1 MRRVLS
7 IAANTYREAIRDR
20 VLYNLILFAFLL
32 IGAAILFGTISVG
45 VESVIMVTLGLSS
58 ISFFG
63 LMMAVFIGIGLVSK
77 EIERKT
83 IYNILSKPVA
93 RYEFILGKFLG
104 LIATLIVNTSI
115 MAVGFFLALYY
126 VNRRWYP
133 QDLLALEAIY
143 FILLQLAVVT
153 ALALFFSCI
162 TTPVLSALFTF
173 FVFVIG
179 HFSSDV
185 RWFGGETDIEWV
197 EKLTTGLYYILPNF
211 SNFNAITSAAHW
223 QEIPGHL
230 LWGNSLYALLYIT
243 VLLSGSVLIFE
254 EREFS

>member
-58 ISFFG
+58 ISVFG

-126 VNRRWYP
+126 VNRRWYA

-162 TTPVLSALFTF
+162 TTPLLSALFTF

-185 RWFGGETDIEWV
+185 QWFGGETGIEWV
-197 EKLTTGLYYILPNF
+197 EKLTTSLYYILPNF

>member
-58 ISFFG
+58 ISVFG

-104 LIATLIVNTSI
+104 LMAKRIKLYRTRSRIA
-115 MAVGFFLALYY
+115 A
-126 VNRRWYP
+126 R
-133 QDLLALEAIY
+133 
-143 FILLQLAVVT
+143 
-153 ALALFFSCI
+153 
-162 TTPVLSALFTF
+162 
-173 FVFVIG
+173 
-179 HFSSDV
+179 
-185 RWFGGETDIEWV
+185 
-197 EKLTTGLYYILPNF
+197 
-211 SNFNAITSAAHW
+211 
-223 QEIPGHL
+223 
-230 LWGNSLYALLYIT
+230 
-243 VLLSGSVLIFE
+243 
-254 EREFS
+254 

>member
-7 IAANTYREAIRDR
+7 IAANTYREAVRDR

-32 IGAAILFGTISVG
+32 IAAAILFGTISGG

-58 ISFFG
+58 ISVFG

-83 IYNILSKPVA
+83 LYNILSKPVA

-104 LIATLIVNTSI
+104 LMATLIVNTSI

-126 VNRRWYP
+126 VNRRWYAE
-133 QDLLALEAIY
+133 DLLALEAIY

-179 HFSSDV
+179 QFSSDV
-185 RWFGGETDIEWV
+185 RWFGAETGIEWV
-197 EKLTTGLYYILPNF
+197 EKLTTGLYYVIPNF
-211 SNFNAITSAAHW
+211 SNFNFITSAAHW
-223 QEIPGHL
+223 REIPGHL

-243 VLLSGSVLIFE
+243 VLLSASVLIFE

>member
-58 ISFFG
+58 ISVFG

-104 LIATLIVNTSI
+104 LMATLIVNTSI

-126 VNRRWYP
+126 VNRRWYA

-153 ALALFFSCI
+153 ALTLFFSLHHHTAVVCSVYLFRI
-162 TTPVLSALFTF
+162 RHRPFLERRQVVRRGNGHRMGRKTDNRPLLYPSQFFEFQCHHLCCALAGDSRASVVGQLPLCFVVYYCSAFRLC
-173 FVFVIG
+173 
-179 HFSSDV
+179 
-185 RWFGGETDIEWV
+185 
-197 EKLTTGLYYILPNF
+197 
-211 SNFNAITSAAHW
+211 SNF
-223 QEIPGHL
+223 
-230 LWGNSLYALLYIT
+230 
-243 VLLSGSVLIFE
+243 
-254 EREFS
+254 

>member
-20 VLYNLILFAFLL
+20 VLYNLMLFAFLL

-45 VESVIMVTLGLSS
+45 VESIIMVTLGLSS
-58 ISFFG
+58 ISAFG

-104 LIATLIVNTSI
+104 LMATLIVNTSI

-185 RWFGGETDIEWV
+185 RWFGGETGIEWV
-197 EKLTTGLYYILPNF
+197 ETLTTGLYYVIPNF
-211 SNFNAITSAAHW
+211 SNFNSITSAAHW
-223 QEIPGHL
+223 QEMPGHL

>member
-1 MRRVLS
+1 MRRIVT
-7 IAANTYREAIRDR
+7 IAANTFREAVRDR

-32 IGAAILFGTISVG
+32 IGAAILFGSISVG

-58 ISFFG
+58 ISVFG

-83 IYNILSKPVA
+83 LYNILSKPVA

-104 LIATLIVNTSI
+104 LLITLVVNTSI

-126 VNRRWYP
+126 VNRRWYRE
-133 QDLLALEAIY
+133 DLLALEAIY

-162 TTPVLSALFTF
+162 ATPVLSALFTF
-173 FVFVIG
+173 LVFVIG
-179 HFSSDV
+179 NVSSDIL
-185 RWFGGETDIEWV
+185 WFGSESGVEAV

-223 QEIPGHL
+223 QAIPANM
-230 LWGNSLYALLYIT
+230 LWSNSLDALLYIT

>member
-58 ISFFG
+58 ISVFG

-104 LIATLIVNTSI
+104 LMATLIVNTSI

-126 VNRRWYP
+126 VNRRWYA

-153 ALALFFSCI
+153 ALTLFFSCI
-162 TTPVLSALFTF
+162 TTPLLSALFTF
-173 FVFVIG
+173 SVFVIG

-185 RWFGGETDIEWV
+185 RWFGGETGIEWV
-197 EKLTTGLYYILPNF
+197 EKLTTGLYYILLNF